1 MIRFLTVTWQV
12 AVVEVMTKAAGRV
25 FVLKSK
31 EFSGSVRSEM
41 TYQRDIFK
49 LLITNNIMYSNKL

>member
-31 EFSGSVRSEM
+31 EFSGNVRSEM